1 MWISVFGALALRA
14 AADDGAPNVLF
25 ILADDLGQGDVG
37 AYVAAYGSYKSHA
50 PSTPRL
56 DALAAS
62 GLRFDSFR
70 VASAVYV
77 INTPNN
83 RESSLHLAP
92 PP

>member
-1 MWISVFGALALRA
+1 MGPTSWISVFGALAYWA
-14 AADDGAPNVLF
+14 AADDVAPNVLF
-25 ILADDLGQGDVG
+25 ILADDRGQGDVG

-70 VASAVYV
+70 VASAVCSPSRV
-77 INTPNN
+77 AF
-83 RESSLHLAP
+83 RAGKG
-92 PP
+92 